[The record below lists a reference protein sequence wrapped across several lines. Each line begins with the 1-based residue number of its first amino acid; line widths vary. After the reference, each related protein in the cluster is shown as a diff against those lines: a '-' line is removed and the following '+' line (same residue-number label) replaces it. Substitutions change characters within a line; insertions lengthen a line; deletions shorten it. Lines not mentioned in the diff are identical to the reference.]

1 MTSSSQ
7 THSHAPSPVV
17 WRSWP
22 LRDEPAAAWLTA
34 AVMVVLAV
42 GVIVATGSG
51 WLGLFAVLAIGLAM
65 WRLFVPIE
73 YHLGARGLRQT
84 LFGRSRLIAWSQIRV
99 VEVRR
104 CGILVYPDAYFGPL
118 RAMRGVYIPW
128 GGNREE
134 VLRVVEF
141 YASTILVDHE
151 PTTGAAQAGTKDD
164 TPTLDDTAEHPP
176 APPLKEGS
184 TERNIIIRS

>member
-1 MTSSSQ
+1 M
-7 THSHAPSPVV
+7 
-17 WRSWP
+17 
-22 LRDEPAAAWLTA
+22 RDEPVAAWLTA
-34 AVMVVLAV
+34 AVMVVLAG
-42 GVIVATGSG
+42 GVIVATGSS
-51 WLGLFAVLAIGLAM
+51 WLGLFAVLAIAFAM

-104 CGILVYPDAYFGPL
+104 RGILVYPDAYFGPL

-128 GGNREE
+128 RDQREGA
-134 VLRVVEF
+134 LRVVEF

-151 PTTGAAQAGTKDD
+151 PTPGTIGAAGSDA
-164 TPTLDDTAEHPP
+164 PILDDTAEHPP
-176 APPLKEGS
+176 APPAKEGS